1 MRIGQG
7 CDLHRLTRG
16 RKLYLGGVEIPSELG
31 EEAHSDGDVLI
42 HAIIDSLF
50 GALAMGDIGSHFPP
64 SDMQYKDIPSLVLL
78 ARTLD
83 ITKAEI
89 INLDC
94 TVVLERPKLRP
105 YIDAIRASLADALG
119 IDVSRVSVKAKTNE
133 GVDSE
138 GRMEAISA
146 QATVLLAND

>member
-1 MRIGQG
+1 
-7 CDLHRLTRG
+7 
-16 RKLYLGGVEIPSELG
+16 
-31 EEAHSDGDVLI
+31 
-42 HAIIDSLF
+42 
-50 GALAMGDIGSHFPP
+50 MGDIGSHFPP
-64 SDMQYKDIPSLVLL
+64 SDMQYKDIPSLELL

-94 TVVLERPKLRP
+94 TVVLERPKLSP
-105 YIDAIRASLADALG
+105 YIDSIRSSLAGALG
-119 IDVSRVSVKAKTNE
+119 IDVSRISVKAKTNE

>member
-105 YIDAIRASLADALG
+105 YIDAIRTSLAGVLG
-119 IDVSRVSVKAKTNE
+119 IDVSRISVKAKTNE
-133 GVDSE
+133 GVGSE
-138 GRMEAISA
+138 GKMEAISA